1 MTAVGM
7 CCRNCKRP
15 VVIARELQ
23 PGESIRCQACDSWAR
38 ALDGIA
44 APAKPTQMLS
54 TDSAERKATPIMT
67 GMVDYFPLACAAV
80 ARLSKKANEKHNPG
94 QPVHWS
100 RDKST
105 DHADCIVKHLVDR
118 GTVDPELG
126 ELHEVAAA
134 WRALAL
140 CEIAEEQRL
149 GKPPSRGSK

>member
-1 MTAVGM
+1 MTVPTNTFGRNPCACGAGPDDYCGERANAGLCPVGS
-7 CCRNCKRP
+7 
-15 VVIARELQ
+15 A
-23 PGESIRCQACDSWAR
+23 WAR
-38 ALDGIA
+38 ILGMATNV
-44 APAKPTQMLS
+44 PMLS

-118 GTVDPELG
+118 GTVDPEFG

-140 CEIAEEQRL
+140 CEIAEEKRL

>member
-1 MTAVGM
+1 MATNV
-7 CCRNCKRP
+7 P
-15 VVIARELQ
+15 
-23 PGESIRCQACDSWAR
+23 
-38 ALDGIA
+38 
-44 APAKPTQMLS
+44 MLS

-118 GTVDPELG
+118 GTVDPEFG

-140 CEIAEEQRL
+140 CEIAEEKRL